1 MGRASDPR
9 RQFHRALDAG
19 RLEDA
24 IRFAHF
30 LPVSMDE
37 AARLVALAG
46 RERATSFERM
56 AVRFLTVLLE
66 ERELTLAEVLWIVHR
81 LQDAHEGHYREAER
95 ALRRFVAA

>member
-9 RQFHRALDAG
+9 RQFHRALDTG
-19 RLEDA
+19 RLDDA

-30 LPVSMDE
+30 LPVSIDE

-46 RERATSFERM
+46 RERAASFERM

-66 ERELTLAEVLWIVHR
+66 ERELTLGEVLWIVHR
-81 LQDAHEGHYREAER
+81 LQDAHEGRYREAEQ